1 MKTTTFLQNAF
12 LVAQES
18 KCVSYRVGAIISKD
32 DRPISSGYNG
42 TISGQ
47 PNCDEVAE
55 ENGWAEY
62 VDVPGVGKELRL
74 RQDKSDEY
82 SAWAKSNVIHAEMN
96 AILFAAHGG
105 KSIEGATMYCTMAP
119 CPECA
124 KTIAQAKIK
133 TLVYCEDY
141 NGSNADWAE
150 TLTRSGI
157 KVIKIDKK
165 YLTMLNWEKV
175 LSKRKR
181 IE

>member
-1 MKTTTFLQNAF
+1 MKTTTMLQNAF

-18 KCVSYRVGAIISKD
+18 KCVSYRVGAIIAKD

-42 TISGQ
+42 TVSDQ
-47 PNCDEVAE
+47 PNCDEVALD
-55 ENGWAEY
+55 NGWAEY

-74 RQDKSDEY
+74 REDKSDDY

-96 AILFAAHGG
+96 AILFAARGG

-119 CPECA
+119 CPDCA
-124 KTIAQAKIK
+124 KMIAQSRIR
-133 TLVYCEDY
+133 TLVYCEEY
-141 NGSNADWAE
+141 NGARQDWSK
-150 TLTRSGI
+150 TLTDCGV

-165 YLTMLNWEKV
+165 FLTMINWQTV